1 MSVGIR
7 PKTEAPREGPWKIVI
22 MGNEREELDGAW
34 AVNVEVREIFTTG
47 VQEKVTFLHD
57 AGFVKDEHCGK
68 EEPNPSN

>member
-1 MSVGIR
+1 
-7 PKTEAPREGPWKIVI
+7 